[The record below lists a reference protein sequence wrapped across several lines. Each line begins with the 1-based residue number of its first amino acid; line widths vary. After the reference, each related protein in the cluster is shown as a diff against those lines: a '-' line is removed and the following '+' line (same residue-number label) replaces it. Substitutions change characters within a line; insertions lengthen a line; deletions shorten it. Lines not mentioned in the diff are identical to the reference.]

1 MYLFLAVFLSMMIYF
16 VYFQVCKSE
25 SFINSPY
32 NSLQDLF
39 SDHVIRGDI
48 VSADGK
54 VLATTKVSADGT
66 QTRSYPQGR
75 MFAHAVGY
83 AVNGK
88 AGLENQE
95 NFSLLRSHE
104 FFLKR
109 IADDISD
116 KKAQGDTVVTTL
128 DAQIQQVAYKSLG
141 NYQGAVIVMEPDTG
155 KIIAMVSKPDY
166 DPNTVKKD
174 WSSLTAEGSTVLY
187 NRATQGKYAPGSV
200 FKILTTL
207 EYYRENPSVYD
218 QYAFDCSGSIS
229 VDGQTIHCAGNKHH
243 GQETL
248 KSSFSNSCN
257 SSFAN
262 ISLSLNREKFK
273 QTCDSMLFNQNLPIA
288 FESGKSSFSLNKNDS
303 NAMAME
309 TGIGQGKTLVSP
321 LHMAL
326 IASTVDHDGILM
338 RPYLVDHIQNDSGVE
353 VSSNKPKTYATL
365 MTETEAGLLQQYMR
379 AVVTDGTGR
388 KLSGQSYEASG
399 KTGTA
404 QVSDTSDQTNAWFVG
419 YAKKD
424 GYKDIAIAVVVE
436 NSGAGSTYAVPVAKN
451 VFDVYFN
458 R

>member
-48 VSADGK
+48 ASADGK

-207 EYYRENPSVYD
+207 EYYRENPSAYD

-273 QTCDSMLFNQNLPIA
+273 QTCDSMLFNQ
-288 FESGKSSFSLNKNDS
+288 
-303 NAMAME
+303 
-309 TGIGQGKTLVSP
+309 
-321 LHMAL
+321 
-326 IASTVDHDGILM
+326 
-338 RPYLVDHIQNDSGVE
+338 
-353 VSSNKPKTYATL
+353 
-365 MTETEAGLLQQYMR
+365 
-379 AVVTDGTGR
+379 AVF
-388 KLSGQSYEASG
+388 L
-399 KTGTA
+399 
-404 QVSDTSDQTNAWFVG
+404 
-419 YAKKD
+419 
-424 GYKDIAIAVVVE
+424 
-436 NSGAGSTYAVPVAKN
+436 
-451 VFDVYFN
+451 
-458 R
+458 

>member
-141 NYQGAVIVMEPDTG
+141 NYQGAVIVME
-155 KIIAMVSKPDY
+155 K
-166 DPNTVKKD
+166 
-174 WSSLTAEGSTVLY
+174 SLQWCQ
-187 NRATQGKYAPGSV
+187 NRTM
-200 FKILTTL
+200 I
-207 EYYRENPSVYD
+207 
-218 QYAFDCSGSIS
+218 
-229 VDGQTIHCAGNKHH
+229 
-243 GQETL
+243 
-248 KSSFSNSCN
+248 
-257 SSFAN
+257 
-262 ISLSLNREKFK
+262 
-273 QTCDSMLFNQNLPIA
+273 PI
-288 FESGKSSFSLNKNDS
+288 
-303 NAMAME
+303 
-309 TGIGQGKTLVSP
+309 
-321 LHMAL
+321 
-326 IASTVDHDGILM
+326 
-338 RPYLVDHIQNDSGVE
+338 R
-353 VSSNKPKTYATL
+353 
-365 MTETEAGLLQQYMR
+365 
-379 AVVTDGTGR
+379 
-388 KLSGQSYEASG
+388 
-399 KTGTA
+399 
-404 QVSDTSDQTNAWFVG
+404 
-419 YAKKD
+419 
-424 GYKDIAIAVVVE
+424 
-436 NSGAGSTYAVPVAKN
+436 
-451 VFDVYFN
+451 
-458 R
+458 